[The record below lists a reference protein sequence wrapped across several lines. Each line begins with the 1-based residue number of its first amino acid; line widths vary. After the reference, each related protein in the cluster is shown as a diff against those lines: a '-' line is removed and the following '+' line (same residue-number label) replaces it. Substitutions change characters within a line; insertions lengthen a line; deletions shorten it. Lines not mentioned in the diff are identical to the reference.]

1 MLFKIVL
8 FLESFTAHF
17 TRECHIIFMGTLVYH
32 QVVGF
37 GEAALAILTDKLT
50 LGSHLAPS
58 ELPPL
63 VSLHLH
69 YCKHLHSLSLTLFL
83 PLCVCVGR
91 IFGPLSFSMCM
102 YVWMCESVCV
112 CVSVWRLWGEFF
124 KLLWPLLFSCKSS
137 LLFPWTFIYS
147 KVSLLSNLFQLLF
160 CCIYFLG
167 SLSLK
172 SLLFG

>member
-102 YVWMCESVCV
+102 YVWMCVSVCL
-112 CVSVWRLWGEFF
+112 CGDSEESFLNFF
-124 KLLWPLLFSCKSS
+124 GHFSSLVNLLFSSLE
-137 LLFPWTFIYS
+137 LLFIPKYLCSPISFS
-147 KVSLLSNLFQLLF
+147 F
-160 CCIYFLG
+160 YFVVYIFLD
-167 SLSLK
+167 LSL
-172 SLLFG
+172 